1 MKPNKIDFFQLILT
15 NFLRLAHKDF
25 WLSSDWIA
33 KNEPFTLTEANICA
47 FNLHKFFFESN
58 GKNSFIAKTDKVN
71 EQKDEAH
78 VDDGFKFQTNKVKA
92 KQKEKA
98 KAKRGKNNKGNNEK
112 SDKNESS
119 ESEIA
124 VDQID
129 SEKSTQEQIVPI
141 IIDETLTVDEVCL
154 QVITTYIFD

>member
-1 MKPNKIDFFQLILT
+1 M
-15 NFLRLAHKDF
+15 
-25 WLSSDWIA
+25 
-33 KNEPFTLTEANICA
+33 
-47 FNLHKFFFESN
+47 HKFFFKSN

-71 EQKDEAH
+71 EQKDEAR

-98 KAKRGKNNKGNNEK
+98 KAKRGKKNKGNNEK

-124 VDQID
+124 VDQFD
-129 SEKSTQEQIVPI
+129 SEKSTQEQMVPI

>member
-1 MKPNKIDFFQLILT
+1 M
-15 NFLRLAHKDF
+15 
-25 WLSSDWIA
+25 
-33 KNEPFTLTEANICA
+33 
-47 FNLHKFFFESN
+47 HKFFFESN
-58 GKNSFIAKTDKVN
+58 GKNSFIAKAGKVN
-71 EQKDEAH
+71 EQKDEAR

-98 KAKRGKNNKGNNEK
+98 KAKRGKKNKGNNEK

-119 ESEIA
+119 EISEIA
-124 VDQID
+124 VDQIG
-129 SEKSTQEQIVPI
+129 SEKSTQEQMVPI